1 MSKLQLG
8 DISVNFVRALRD
20 TIRLYQIDAT
30 PLFEAYGITEELLSA
45 PKARISIPKFMR
57 LGHAAIEATGEPA
70 LGLVMGGATHVGHT
84 GLPGYAAMTA
94 SNLGLA
100 LATLIHFE
108 RLGSQNQR
116 GYSQFYQEQ
125 GLGIARFYSLS
136 PYNEYNFFVV
146 DLMLSCWFHLGRWMT
161 GADRLVREVQIEY
174 PRPSYYQR
182 HEELFQCPVLFD
194 QPRNALI
201 LSKDALGHP
210 CRFSAPATHAEAIA
224 ACRSELLELTRRQN
238 IRERVER
245 ILTSQ
250 LQGKTPAMPDVASQ
264 LGMSPWTLRR
274 KLEKE
279 GVRFQDLLETSRRS
293 LAESYV
299 RDTNLSFSE
308 IAFRL
313 GFSSP
318 AAFHRAFR
326 RWTQFS
332 PGGYRDDAQRDQE
345 HQDQ

>member
-1 MSKLQLG
+1 MNKLQLG

-20 TIRLYQIDAT
+20 TIRLYQVDAM
-30 PLFEAYGITEELLSA
+30 PLLESYGITEELLSA

-84 GLPGYAAMTA
+84 GLSGYAAMTA
-94 SNLGLA
+94 PDLGQA

-116 GYSQFYQEQ
+116 GYSQFYHEQ
-125 GLGIARFYSLS
+125 GFGVARFYSLN

-174 PRPSYYQR
+174 PRPPYHHR

-201 LSKDALGHP
+201 LTRDALRQP
-210 CRFSAPATHAEAIA
+210 CRFSAPATHAEALA
-224 ACRSELLELTRRQN
+224 ACQTELLELTRRQN
-238 IRERVER
+238 LRERVEG

-250 LQGKTPAMPDVASQ
+250 FQGKTPTMPDVASQ

-279 GVRFQDLLETSRRS
+279 GVQFQDLLEKSRRS

-299 RDTNLSFSE
+299 RNTNLSFSE

-326 RWTQFS
+326 RWTQCS
-332 PGGYRDDAQRDQE
+332 PGRYRDEE
-345 HQDQ
+345 H